1 MEEFVVRQR
10 LYGEMNRRG
19 AWTQGFDL
27 YQHIGHTVA
36 SLLSY
41 LLHNVSFKALKE
53 RRDHFVWGGGLALT
67 AVCGKMSVQEQ
78 HGRSSPTISV
88 TESENRFMWSCTKQ
102 TQTGPSTEIRQT
114 RYRTHFFGAVSIFVN
129 AACCVLTFRIKEA
142 VHRRGGT
149 WGSVVV
155 KELRY

>member
-1 MEEFVVRQR
+1 
-10 LYGEMNRRG
+10 
-19 AWTQGFDL
+19 
-27 YQHIGHTVA
+27 
-36 SLLSY
+36 
-41 LLHNVSFKALKE
+41 
-53 RRDHFVWGGGLALT
+53 
-67 AVCGKMSVQEQ
+67 MSVQEQ

-142 VHRRGGT
+142 VHRRGGA

-155 KELRY
+155 KELRYSSDGLGIDSRWCQSLGIFPVATDETICPGADSSSKNEYQGFLLG